1 MEGADQWL
9 VFYTLI
15 AYFVTK
21 GNITLNKSSAK
32 PLGKI
37 KLGLLGRM
45 NVWIESSE
53 ITGQIWF
60 P

>member
-21 GNITLNKSSAK
+21 VNITLNQSSAK
-32 PLGKI
+32 SLGKI
-37 KLGLLGRM
+37 KLRLLDRM

-53 ITGQIWF
+53 ITGQI
-60 P
+60 